1 MVITVTLIY
10 SFGMSSISSCNSC
23 GAAQVFESKFCPEC
37 GSSFTEVTQSSN
49 LAESRSKFTS
59 YLLNPANRTGLLLGA
74 GGVLFT
80 AILFVAVNS
89 FGTSVGGVSGND
101 LAADYV
107 TGYGR
112 NIMQLNGVDVVYDS
126 GEYLT
131 LSEFA
136 QVYLAE
142 LESRLGVDATADDV
156 ALGLLPGNSLN
167 SSLNQFFAD
176 PNAAAVVGIEME
188 KAAE

>member
-1 MVITVTLIY
+1 MYNNLD
-10 SFGMSSISSCNSC
+10 
-23 GAAQVFESKFCPEC
+23 SKI
-37 GSSFTEVTQSSN
+37 GSSRIKSFLN
-49 LAESRSKFTS
+49 FAEYKVVYIILGSIFSF
-59 YLLNPANRTGLLLGA
+59 LLLINILMSGA
-74 GGVLFT
+74 
-80 AILFVAVNS
+80 
-89 FGTSVGGVSGND
+89 TSVGGVSGND

-112 NIMQLNGVDVVYDS
+112 NIMQLNGVDVIYDS

-167 SSLNQFFAD
+167 SSLNQFFVD

-188 KAAE
+188 KAAG